1 MADGNAKAK
10 ITEAQHTAHA
20 SIEEALAA
28 AQQEFPEVEKTKTGK
43 VKGESKTTGKA
54 FEFEYKYADIADI
67 LKVIRPILGK
77 HGIAVTQST
86 QIEGRALTIKSALR
100 FRAAEGPQT
109 IESDYPVCEVVAD
122 HQRMGGAL
130 TYARRYAFCALVGIA
145 PDEDIDGDGAAP
157 SAAPERKAAAPKA
170 EQKITPPT
178 PKVYTLDE
186 RVTGCKA
193 HLSKAKDSDDAI
205 IRWEEPRTEQLR
217 MDLEREAPDKL
228 AILTD
233 FYGQVLSRFE
243 GAFA

>member
-10 ITEAQHTAHA
+10 INDAQVVAHA

-28 AQQEFPEVEKTKTGK
+28 AQQEFPEIEKSKTGK
-43 VKGESKTTGKA
+43 VKGESKATGKA

-86 QIEGRALTIKSALR
+86 QIEGRALTIKSVLR
-100 FRAAEGPQT
+100 FRAADGPQT

-145 PDEDIDGDGAAP
+145 PDEDIDGNGAAP
-157 SAAPERKAAAPKA
+157 TAAPERKTAARVQQQTRAAQRSERSLKERA
-170 EQKITPPT
+170 ASCRKWLSEATTEEELNKRWDASH
-178 PKVYTLDE
+178 TLDLRDALDRSDPDE
-186 RVTGCKA
+186 L
-193 HLSKAKDSDDAI
+193 LSLSDHYAQ
-205 IRWEEPRTEQLR
+205 E
-217 MDLEREAPDKL
+217 
-228 AILTD
+228 
-233 FYGQVLSRFE
+233 LSRFE